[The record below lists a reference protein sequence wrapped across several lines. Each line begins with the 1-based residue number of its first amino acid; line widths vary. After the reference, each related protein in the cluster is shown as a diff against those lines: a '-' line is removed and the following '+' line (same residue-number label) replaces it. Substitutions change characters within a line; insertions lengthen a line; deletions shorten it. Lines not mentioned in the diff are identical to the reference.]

1 LIEEVRKMVAER
13 SRRPGRPQT
22 RPPETTGS
30 RTILVGTALLKT
42 IARLPRPATLSE
54 IGRAGGMS
62 ASRTHRYLSSLVQS
76 EFVQYDPRT
85 GTYSLGPASIELG
98 ATALAKINAVGIASD
113 AMRDLTE
120 ATRLVSHICVWGSN
134 GPTVIRWEQGNLEA
148 AIRIRE
154 GINLSLLTTSS
165 GRIFLAY
172 MDPKRIAERLAR
184 DVESWNR
191 RAPAAERFTPAKIRT
206 LAQAIRERGLAR
218 AIGMSNPRVAA
229 LSAPIFER
237 DGLAM
242 SLTLSGIEGSFD
254 TSLDAAPAR
263 GLKAAA
269 DRVSYRL
276 GGRTGGSTT

>member
-1 LIEEVRKMVAER
+1 M
-13 SRRPGRPQT
+13 
-22 RPPETTGS
+22 TGS

-54 IGRAGGMS
+54 IGRAGGLS
-62 ASRTHRYLSSLVQS
+62 ASRAHRYLSALVQS
-76 EFVQYDPRT
+76 EFVQFDVRT

-98 ATALAKINAVGIASD
+98 ATALAKLDAIGIASD

-165 GRIFLAY
+165 GRVFLAY
-172 MDPKRIAERLAR
+172 LDPKRVAERLAR
-184 DVESWNR
+184 DVEAWNR
-191 RAPAAERFTPAKIRT
+191 RADRAERFTPAKIRA
-206 LAQAIRERGLAR
+206 LAQNVRDHGLAC

-242 SLTLSGIEGSFD
+242 SFTLSGIEGSFE
-254 TSLDAAPAR
+254 TRLDGEPAR
-263 GLKAAA
+263 QLKAAA
-269 DRVSYRL
+269 EHVSYRL
-276 GGRTGGSTT
+276 GGRTS